1 MPRARATLAVLAGV
15 LCAAQFAEGTAWAD
29 APDGGMETRHG
40 PSLITID
47 NSNADSWLEID
58 RTLNVL
64 GPLSR
69 GTAGSDH
76 DGGGGAIEQHV
87 TGPSDARLQAAPVEQ
102 GEHDDTDGQEAGA
115 AAGGDDPEGDADRDA
130 TSGTGQN
137 AGTGTGGTGPQ
148 GAGPCASRPATPGE
162 GHPACP

>member
-1 MPRARATLAVLAGV
+1 MPRARATLALAVGV
-15 LCAAQFAEGTAWAD
+15 LCAAQFVEGTAWAD
-29 APDGGMETRHG
+29 APDGGMETTHG

-47 NSNADSWLEID
+47 NSNADSWLEVD

-87 TGPSDARLQAAPVEQ
+87 AGPSDARLQAAPVEQ
-102 GEHDDTDGQEAGA
+102 GEDDEEDDREVGA

-130 TSGTGQN
+130 TPDTARN
-137 AGTGTGGTGPQ
+137 AGTDGTGPQ
-148 GAGPCASRPATPGE
+148 EARPCGSGTATPQE